1 MEEYRAPAELL
12 NEKGKLARPG
22 WSAQDD
28 FIYNKEAA
36 GGGLSEW
43 ERYFVTGA
51 SFALE
56 ISYGHTRSGGIA
68 EVRLTDLETD
78 ERYASG
84 TVQAFPG
91 DAFDLD
97 FSCGE
102 EHTVKFENDDL
113 YLLLTHYG
121 GVRRIQF
128 RSERFEGDLS
138 CANDGDGIYTA
149 EALAGKQF
157 YYRGFRCFPGL
168 SGYLRMHNR
177 DLPLDAQTF
186 LFSESVRAVMPRGDV
201 YLRAFGSACVDGHV
215 ISLALSD
222 GADSADEN
230 ALFYDGTLCKLGR
243 VYMKR
248 SASDPL
254 RPWYVSDMRPHEN
267 IAFVPLM
274 DTSNAC
280 NHTASGGA
288 RCCCTPRRGSISER
302 SPARSSCRTG
312 RPSGSKICAFSAR
325 KSCGERRKGHRHGKN
340 FLV

>member
-12 NEKGKLARPG
+12 NEKGKLTRSG

-28 FIYNKEAA
+28 FIYNKENA

-43 ERYFVTGA
+43 ERYFVAGA

-68 EVRLTDLETD
+68 EVRLTELETD

-84 TVQAFPG
+84 AVQAFPG

-121 GVRRIQF
+121 GVRRVQF

-186 LFSESVRAVMPRGDV
+186 LFSESVRARMPRGDA
-201 YLRAFGSACVDGHV
+201 YLRAFGSVCVDGRV
-215 ISLALSD
+215 VSLALSD
-222 GADSADEN
+222 GADSTDEN
-230 ALFYDGTLCKLGR
+230 ALFIDGTL
-243 VYMKR
+243 
-248 SASDPL
+248 
-254 RPWYVSDMRPHEN
+254 
-267 IAFVPLM
+267 
-274 DTSNAC
+274 
-280 NHTASGGA
+280 
-288 RCCCTPRRGSISER
+288 
-302 SPARSSCRTG
+302 
-312 RPSGSKICAFSAR
+312 
-325 KSCGERRKGHRHGKN
+325 
-340 FLV
+340 

>member
-28 FIYNKEAA
+28 FIYNKGSRRRRVSRNGNAILSPGRPSRWRSATGIRAPAA
-36 GGGLSEW
+36 LP
-43 ERYFVTGA
+43 RCA
-51 SFALE
+51 SP
-56 ISYGHTRSGGIA
+56 ISKRTSGG
-68 EVRLTDLETD
+68 
-78 ERYASG
+78 ASG

-186 LFSESVRAVMPRGDV
+186 LFSRA
-201 YLRAFGSACVDGHV
+201 
-215 ISLALSD
+215 
-222 GADSADEN
+222 
-230 ALFYDGTLCKLGR
+230 
-243 VYMKR
+243 
-248 SASDPL
+248 
-254 RPWYVSDMRPHEN
+254 
-267 IAFVPLM
+267 
-274 DTSNAC
+274 
-280 NHTASGGA
+280 
-288 RCCCTPRRGSISER
+288 
-302 SPARSSCRTG
+302 
-312 RPSGSKICAFSAR
+312 CAP
-325 KSCGERRKGHRHGKN
+325 
-340 FLV
+340 

>member
-177 DLPLDAQTF
+177 AT
-186 LFSESVRAVMPRGDV
+186 
-201 YLRAFGSACVDGHV
+201 Y
-215 ISLALSD
+215 
-222 GADSADEN
+222 
-230 ALFYDGTLCKLGR
+230 TL
-243 VYMKR
+243 
-248 SASDPL
+248 
-254 RPWYVSDMRPHEN
+254 
-267 IAFVPLM
+267 
-274 DTSNAC
+274 
-280 NHTASGGA
+280 
-288 RCCCTPRRGSISER
+288 
-302 SPARSSCRTG
+302 
-312 RPSGSKICAFSAR
+312 
-325 KSCGERRKGHRHGKN
+325 
-340 FLV
+340 

>member
-186 LFSESVRAVMPRGDV
+186 LFSESVRR
-201 YLRAFGSACVDGHV
+201 RACDFPC
-215 ISLALSD
+215 
-222 GADSADEN
+222 
-230 ALFYDGTLCKLGR
+230 
-243 VYMKR
+243 
-248 SASDPL
+248 PL
-254 RPWYVSDMRPHEN
+254 RW
-267 IAFVPLM
+267 
-274 DTSNAC
+274 
-280 NHTASGGA
+280 
-288 RCCCTPRRGSISER
+288 RGQR
-302 SPARSSCRTG
+302 G
-312 RPSGSKICAFSAR
+312 RKRA
-325 KSCGERRKGHRHGKN
+325 
-340 FLV
+340 LL

>member
-138 CANDGDGIYTA
+138 CANDGDGSA
-149 EALAGKQF
+149 PVMLRDARLDELLAAHHQAAGMS
-157 YYRGFRCFPGL
+157 GL
-168 SGYLRMHNR
+168 G
-177 DLPLDAQTF
+177 
-186 LFSESVRAVMPRGDV
+186 G
-201 YLRAFGSACVDGHV
+201 
-215 ISLALSD
+215 
-222 GADSADEN
+222 
-230 ALFYDGTLCKLGR
+230 
-243 VYMKR
+243 
-248 SASDPL
+248 
-254 RPWYVSDMRPHEN
+254 
-267 IAFVPLM
+267 
-274 DTSNAC
+274 
-280 NHTASGGA
+280 ASGFLRNATFEGH
-288 RCCCTPRRGSISER
+288 
-302 SPARSSCRTG
+302 G
-312 RPSGSKICAFSAR
+312 R
-325 KSCGERRKGHRHGKN
+325 
-340 FLV
+340 

>member
-1 MEEYRAPAELL
+1 M
-12 NEKGKLARPG
+12 
-22 WSAQDD
+22 
-28 FIYNKEAA
+28 
-36 GGGLSEW
+36 
-43 ERYFVTGA
+43 
-51 SFALE
+51 
-56 ISYGHTRSGGIA
+56 
-68 EVRLTDLETD
+68 
-78 ERYASG
+78 
-84 TVQAFPG
+84 QAFPG

-254 RPWYVSDMRPHEN
+254 RPWYVSDSTRRLHLEFAVRREYRVRRRAMLLRSEVRQYFGTLSGTVELPDGGIVPIEN
-267 IAFVPLM
+267 MYIFCEEKL
-274 DTSNAC
+274 
-280 NHTASGGA
+280 
-288 RCCCTPRRGSISER
+288 R
-302 SPARSSCRTG
+302 
-312 RPSGSKICAFSAR
+312 
-325 KSCGERRKGHRHGKN
+325 
-340 FLV
+340 

>member
-1 MEEYRAPAELL
+1 MEEYRVPAELL
-12 NEKGKLARPG
+12 DEKGKLSRPG

-28 FIYNKEAA
+28 FIYNKENA

-51 SFALE
+51 SIALE

-78 ERYASG
+78 ERYTSG
-84 TVQAFPG
+84 GVQAFPG

-113 YLLLTHYG
+113 YLLLTHYD
-121 GVRRIQF
+121 GVRRVQF

-149 EALAGKQF
+149 EALSGKQF
-157 YYRGFRCFPGL
+157 YTRGFRCFPGL

-177 DLPLDAQTF
+177 DLPLDAKTF
-186 LFSESVRAVMPRGDV
+186 LFSESVRAMMLRGDA
-201 YLRAFGSACVDGHV
+201 YLRLFGSTCVEGHV

-222 GADSADEN
+222 GAESEQEN

-248 SASDPL
+248 SSSDPL
-254 RPWYVSDMRPHEN
+254 RPWYISDSTRRLHLEFEARHEYRVRRR
-267 IAFVPLM
+267 AMLLRSEVRQYFGTL
-274 DTSNAC
+274 
-280 NHTASGGA
+280 SG
-288 RCCCTPRRGSISER
+288 TVELPD
-302 SPARSSCRTG
+302 
-312 RPSGSKICAFSAR
+312 
-325 KSCGERRKGHRHGKN
+325 GEILPIEDMYIFCEEKLR
-340 FLV
+340 

>member
-177 DLPLDAQTF
+177 DLPLDGQTF

-215 ISLALSD
+215 HLP
-222 GADSADEN
+222 
-230 ALFYDGTLCKLGR
+230 C
-243 VYMKR
+243 
-248 SASDPL
+248 PL
-254 RPWYVSDMRPHEN
+254 R
-267 IAFVPLM
+267 
-274 DTSNAC
+274 
-280 NHTASGGA
+280 
-288 RCCCTPRRGSISER
+288 RRGQR
-302 SPARSSCRTG
+302 G
-312 RPSGSKICAFSAR
+312 RKRA
-325 KSCGERRKGHRHGKN
+325 
-340 FLV
+340 LL

>member
-149 EALAGKQF
+149 ESESSFITGASGASPV
-157 YYRGFRCFPGL
+157 FPGI
-168 SGYLRMHNR
+168 SGCTTAICRSTR
-177 DLPLDAQTF
+177 RR
-186 LFSESVRAVMPRGDV
+186 FSSPRA
-201 YLRAFGSACVDGHV
+201 
-215 ISLALSD
+215 
-222 GADSADEN
+222 
-230 ALFYDGTLCKLGR
+230 
-243 VYMKR
+243 
-248 SASDPL
+248 
-254 RPWYVSDMRPHEN
+254 
-267 IAFVPLM
+267 
-274 DTSNAC
+274 
-280 NHTASGGA
+280 
-288 RCCCTPRRGSISER
+288 
-302 SPARSSCRTG
+302 
-312 RPSGSKICAFSAR
+312 CAP
-325 KSCGERRKGHRHGKN
+325 
-340 FLV
+340 

>member
-12 NEKGKLARPG
+12 NEKGKLPRSG

-28 FIYNKEAA
+28 FIYNKENA

-43 ERYFVTGA
+43 ERYFVAGG

-68 EVRLTDLETD
+68 EVRLTELETD

-84 TVQAFPG
+84 AVQAFPG

-121 GVRRIQF
+121 GVRRVQF

-186 LFSESVRAVMPRGDV
+186 LFSESVRARMPRGDA
-201 YLRAFGSACVDGHV
+201 YLRAFGSVCVDGRV
-215 ISLALSD
+215 VSLALSD
-222 GADSADEN
+222 GADSTDEN
-230 ALFYDGTLCKLGR
+230 ALFIDGTLCKLGR
-243 VYMKR
+243 VYIKR
-248 SASDPL
+248 SASDLL
-254 RPWYVSDMRPHEN
+254 RPWYISDSTRRLHLEFAARHEYRVRRRAMLLRSDVRQYFGTLSGTVALPDAKLLPIENMRIFCEEK
-267 IAFVPLM
+267 L
-274 DTSNAC
+274 
-280 NHTASGGA
+280 
-288 RCCCTPRRGSISER
+288 R
-302 SPARSSCRTG
+302 
-312 RPSGSKICAFSAR
+312 
-325 KSCGERRKGHRHGKN
+325 
-340 FLV
+340 